1 MVEREREGEVGSML
15 CDRVFDWKTTIR
27 WYVMF
32 MTSLYRWRQE
42 TRRYTYAHDPLNK
55 SISLSFCCVDRQ
67 EIVRTTQFKPISTL
81 PSEAIDRQRGQR
93 RFSRQRLLHSTMT
106 AILSRWW
113 YHHHYSIV
121 WWSSIKQNPLILVK
135 LVRVHLIS
143 SIARARDIP
152 RDHHRPEW

>member
-67 EIVRTTQFKPISTL
+67 EIVRTTQFN
-81 PSEAIDRQRGQR
+81 
-93 RFSRQRLLHSTMT
+93 RFQLC
-106 AILSRWW
+106 
-113 YHHHYSIV
+113 
-121 WWSSIKQNPLILVK
+121 
-135 LVRVHLIS
+135 
-143 SIARARDIP
+143 RARRSTGNDEANDNDGS
-152 RDHHRPEW
+152 RDNGCFTRL